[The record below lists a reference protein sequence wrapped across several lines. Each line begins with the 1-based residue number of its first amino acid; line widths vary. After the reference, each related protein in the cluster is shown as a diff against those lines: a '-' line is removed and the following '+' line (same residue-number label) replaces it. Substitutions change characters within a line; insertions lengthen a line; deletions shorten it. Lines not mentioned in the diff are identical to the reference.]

1 MSARKGK
8 SSRSSKKDSGGKSR
22 LRKFLLILAVLALG
36 SAAAIG
42 LTERTDLPAAYRNHD
57 SVIMVYNKRDS
68 LMDTVRAKFKTEKPL
83 SGDLFKH
90 TKEQINVRPAAKKP
104 EQGYSRKDRDQ
115 MQDLIREEGE
125 TP

>member
-1 MSARKGK
+1 MSTRRAKTSG
-8 SSRSSKKDSGGKSR
+8 SRKKDSGSTSR
-22 LRKFLLILAVLALG
+22 LRKAVLVLLVLAAG
-36 SAAAIG
+36 AGAAIC

-57 SVIMVYNKRDS
+57 AVIKVYNKRDS
-68 LMDTVRAKFKTEKPL
+68 IMDALRAKFKTEKPL

-90 TKEQINVRPAAKKP
+90 TKEPINVRPAAKKP